1 MTVFQGEQKILNLY
15 EKIKNMCDKE
25 GISIAHLERE
35 TGISNGQIKRWAK
48 SSPSVENLKKV
59 ANYFNVS
66 LEFLADDTTE
76 PSDIEMSQDIRIMQR
91 AAQNMSEEDRK
102 KAIKVFEAFFENWEE
117 MTKDDK

>member
-1 MTVFQGEQKILNLY
+1 MNLY
-15 EKIKNMCDKE
+15 EKIKKMCNEE

-66 LEFLADDTTE
+66 LEFLADDSTE
-76 PSDIEMSQDIRIMQR
+76 ASDIEMSQDIRIMQR

>member
-1 MTVFQGEQKILNLY
+1 MNLY
-15 EKIKNMCDKE
+15 EKIKKMCNEE

-59 ANYFNVS
+59 AKYFNVS

-102 KAIKVFEAFFENWEE
+102 KAIKVFEAFFENWDE